1 MNTHQKNSFKV
12 DPRIAEIPGETYL
25 TENTKQIEPAC
36 VPIS

>member
-12 DPRIAEIPGETYL
+12 DPCIAEIPGESYL
-25 TENTKQIEPAC
+25 TENTKVIEPAS